1 MDLAAVIV
9 ACLACAARADQDNIS
24 SDQSTIL
31 DIPASY
37 SFEYEIWEEISIPD
51 AGPSSYS
58 YDEGSWDL
66 TATPTASP
74 VTAAVDI
81 TIGMA
86 GITCADYG
94 TSEEAVVNAALAS
107 TIDGTDS
114 SSFGPHMCT
123 DVAAERRSLLSS
135 SISIDVTAE
144 VDASAYGG
152 DVTAVAASV
161 ATVMAAAVSDNS
173 FAAAIATE
181 AAAADLSTLA
191 TLTVTSAVAYGSPTA
206 APSPAPSLPV
216 APTNIIGDDGGILS
230 DVEIVGD
237 VDDAEVYVDDAEV
250 STDILLNGTSG
261 GATPAR
267 YLFALLAL
275 IVGAAV
281 VV

>member
-9 ACLACAARADQDNIS
+9 ACLACAARAS
-24 SDQSTIL
+24 SIL

-37 SFEYEIWEEISIPD
+37 SFGYEIWEEISIPD

-86 GITCADYG
+86 GVTCADYG
-94 TSEEAVVNAALAS
+94 TPEEAVVNAALAS

-114 SSFGPHMCT
+114 SSFGSHTCT

-191 TLTVTSAVAYGSPTA
+191 TLTVTSAVAYGSPTT
-206 APSPAPSLPV
+206 APSPAPSSPAPTV
-216 APTNIIGDDGGILS
+216 APTNSLGDIIGDDGGILS

-237 VDDAEVYVDDAEV
+237 VDDAEV